1 MEQLTLNFFGE
12 EAKIEYPSNLQ
23 ALRAQIS
30 EKYLLSPSD
39 SNEIILYYVQDN
51 QKHYIIN
58 GTDFSKFK
66 DTKVNILFLDV
77 NQNSKLYLDNASE
90 LSEEKSQNEKD
101 QKELNELLDKYK
113 IFSEKKKE
121 KEVMFYKMENEIM
134 NEIKKKRA
142 ELLKNRQKEFSKVY
156 EKDEEFIT
164 KIYNLQKKLSIP
176 TTVRIPMAIKK
187 EEEERK
193 YKEEKRK
200 KEEMM
205 KQYKLRKVEE
215 LKKKRERRI
224 KYEEEI
230 KKRKEEDEK
239 KKSIEKLNLLKS
251 TQRNINCRQDFF
263 PHMSLRKSE
272 EEKRM
277 QAYRCRTIAASTA
290 ATFFSSRKNQNSNN
304 NEEKK
309 ELLLSNEI
317 LGKKVEE
324 NELNTVPV
332 FNKVNEILSHTVEQ
346 VKNVAKEHIKK
357 EETEE
362 EKKVQIEQIKKITKE
377 AIKEINNLTKLVIE
391 QSNALIEKISNN
403 NSFKDKDND
412 VILFKEFK
420 KEQEEQ
426 KEKKESIHFNILC
439 DGCKMNPI
447 RGNRYKCIGCPDFDF
462 CENCYQ
468 KNKDSHGHEFKKIEK
483 LSFTNIFEYKNN
495 DYNKRENVHMGVKC
509 NRCGSNPI
517 IGWRFKCSICENYN
531 LCEKCEENS
540 GYEHGH
546 PLIKIYNS
554 KMQKQFDDYYLKLNN
569 YEEKQLNN

>member
-12 EAKIEYPSNLQ
+12 EAKIKYPSNLQ

-77 NQNSKLYLDNASE
+77 NQNSKLYLDNASK
-90 LSEEKSQNEKD
+90 LSEEKSKSEKD

-239 KKSIEKLNLLKS
+239 KKSIARLNLLKS

-391 QSNALIEKISNN
+391 QSNALIEKICNN

-426 KEKKESIHFNILC
+426 KEQKEKKEPIHFNILC

-468 KNKDSHGHEFKKIEK
+468 KNKDTHGHEFKKIEK

-546 PLIKIYNS
+546 PLIKIYNP
-554 KMQKQFDDYYLKLNN
+554 KMQKKFDDYYLKLNN
-569 YEEKQLNN
+569 YEEK

>member
-51 QKHYIIN
+51 QKYYIIN

-77 NQNSKLYLDNASE
+77 NQNSKLYLDNASK
-90 LSEEKSQNEKD
+90 LSEEKSQSEKD

-200 KEEMM
+200 REEMM

-239 KKSIEKLNLLKS
+239 KKSIARLNLLKS

-263 PHMSLRKSE
+263 PHMSLRKNE

-346 VKNVAKEHIKK
+346 IKNVAKEHIKK

-403 NSFKDKDND
+403 NSFKDND

-426 KEKKESIHFNILC
+426 KEQKEKKEPIHFNILC

-569 YEEKQLNN
+569 YEEK

>member
-12 EAKIEYPSNLQ
+12 EAKIKYPSNLQ

-77 NQNSKLYLDNASE
+77 NQNSKLYLDNASK
-90 LSEEKSQNEKD
+90 LSEEKSKSEKD

-239 KKSIEKLNLLKS
+239 KKSIARLNLLKS

-391 QSNALIEKISNN
+391 QSNALIEKICNN

-426 KEKKESIHFNILC
+426 KEQKEKKEPIHFNILC

-468 KNKDSHGHEFKKIEK
+468 KNKDTHGHEFKKIEK

-546 PLIKIYNS
+546 PLIKIYNP
-554 KMQKQFDDYYLKLNN
+554 KMQKKFDDYYLKLNN
-569 YEEKQLNN
+569 FEEK

>member
-12 EAKIEYPSNLQ
+12 EAKIEYPSSLQ

-58 GTDFSKFK
+58 GSDFSKFK

-90 LSEEKSQNEKD
+90 LGKEKSQIEKD

-164 KIYNLQKKLSIP
+164 KIYNLQRKLSIP
-176 TTVRIPMAIKK
+176 TTVRIPKAIKK
-187 EEEERK
+187 EEEERI

-200 KEEMM
+200 REEMM
-205 KQYKLRKVEE
+205 KQYRLRKEEE
-215 LKKKRERRI
+215 LKKKKERRM

-230 KKRKEEDEK
+230 KKRIEEDEK
-239 KKSIEKLNLLKS
+239 KKSIARLNLLKS

-263 PHMSLRKSE
+263 PHMSLRKME

-317 LGKKVEE
+317 LRKKVEE

-362 EKKVQIEQIKKITKE
+362 EKKAQIEQIKKITKE

-391 QSNALIEKISNN
+391 QSNALIEKINKSN
-403 NSFKDKDND
+403 NSFKDDD
-412 VILFKEFK
+412 AILFKEFK
-420 KEQEEQ
+420 KEHQEQ
-426 KEKKESIHFNILC
+426 KEKKGPIHFNVLC

-447 RGNRYKCIGCPDFDF
+447 RGNRYKCKGCPDFDF

-468 KNKDSHGHEFKKIEK
+468 KNKDNHGHEFKKIEK
-483 LSFTNIFEYKNN
+483 LGCTNIFEYKGN
-495 DYNKRENVHMGVKC
+495 DYYKRENVHMGVRC
-509 NRCGSNPI
+509 NGCGKNPI
-517 IGWRFKCSICENYN
+517 TGIRFKCSICQNYN
-531 LCEKCEENS
+531 LCGKCEESS
-540 GYEHGH
+540 GCKHGH
-546 PLIKIYNS
+546 PLIKTYNS
-554 KMQKQFDDYYLKLNN
+554 SMQKEFDDYYLKLNN
-569 YEEKQLNN
+569 YEEK

>member
-51 QKHYIIN
+51 QKYYIIN

-90 LSEEKSQNEKD
+90 LSEEKSQSEKD

-200 KEEMM
+200 REEMM

-239 KKSIEKLNLLKS
+239 KKSIARLNLLKS

-263 PHMSLRKSE
+263 PHMSLRKNE

-290 ATFFSSRKNQNSNN
+290 ATFFSSRKNKNSNN

-346 VKNVAKEHIKK
+346 IKNVAKEHIKK

-403 NSFKDKDND
+403 NSFKDND

-426 KEKKESIHFNILC
+426 KEQKEKKEPIHFNILC

-569 YEEKQLNN
+569 YEEK

>member
-77 NQNSKLYLDNASE
+77 NQNSKLYLDNASK
-90 LSEEKSQNEKD
+90 LSEEKSKSEKD

-239 KKSIEKLNLLKS
+239 KKSIARLNLLKS

-426 KEKKESIHFNILC
+426 KEQKEKKESIHFNILC

-468 KNKDSHGHEFKKIEK
+468 KNKDTHGHEFKKIEK

-554 KMQKQFDDYYLKLNN
+554 KMQKKFDDYYLKLNN
-569 YEEKQLNN
+569 YEEK

>member
-12 EAKIEYPSNLQ
+12 EAKIEYPSSLQ
-23 ALRAQIS
+23 VLRTKIS

-58 GTDFSKFK
+58 GNDFSKFK
-66 DTKVNILFLDV
+66 DTKVSILFLDV

-90 LSEEKSQNEKD
+90 LSKCEKD
-101 QKELNELLDKYK
+101 KKELNELLDKYK

-156 EKDEEFIT
+156 EEDEDFIT
-164 KIYNLQKKLSIP
+164 KIYNLQRKLNMP
-176 TTVRIPMAIKK
+176 TTVRIPKAIRK
-187 EEEERK
+187 EEEERI

-200 KEEMM
+200 REEMM
-205 KQYKLRKVEE
+205 KQYRLKKEEE

-230 KKRKEEDEK
+230 KKRIEEDEK
-239 KKSIEKLNLLKS
+239 KKSIARLNLLKS

-263 PHMSLRKSE
+263 PHMSLRKME
-272 EEKRM
+272 EEK
-277 QAYRCRTIAASTA
+277 QLKAYRCRTIAAATA
-290 ATFFSSRKNQNSNN
+290 ATFFSARNN
-304 NEEKK
+304 KEEKK

-317 LGKKVEE
+317 LGKKMEE

-346 VKNVAKEHIKK
+346 VKNVAIEHIKK
-357 EETEE
+357 EESEDIKDKVK
-362 EKKVQIEQIKKITKE
+362 EKKAQIEQIKKITKE

-403 NSFKDKDND
+403 NEIKNNKDDDTLLKST
-412 VILFKEFK
+412 K
-420 KEQEEQ
+420 KEQ
-426 KEKKESIHFNILC
+426 KEPKVNKGPIHFNILC

-447 RGNRYKCIGCPDFDF
+447 RGNRYKCKGCPDFDF

-468 KNKDSHGHEFKKIEK
+468 KNKDIHGHEFKKIEK
-483 LSFTNIFEYKNN
+483 LGFSNILEFKKK
-495 DYNKRENVHMGVKC
+495 DYCKRENVHMGVKC
-509 NRCGSNPI
+509 NECGLDPI
-517 IGWRFKCSICENYN
+517 TGCRFKCSICENYN
-531 LCEKCEENS
+531 LCKVCEERS
-540 GYEHGH
+540 GCKHGH
-546 PLIKIYNS
+546 PLIKIYDS
-554 KMQKQFDDYYLKLNN
+554 KMQKDFDDYYLKLNN
-569 YEEKQLNN
+569 YEEK

>member
-77 NQNSKLYLDNASE
+77 NQNSKLYLDNASK
-90 LSEEKSQNEKD
+90 LSEEKSQSEKD

-200 KEEMM
+200 REEMM

-426 KEKKESIHFNILC
+426 KEQKEKKEPIHFNILC

-569 YEEKQLNN
+569 YEEK

>member
-77 NQNSKLYLDNASE
+77 NQNSKLYLDNASK
-90 LSEEKSQNEKD
+90 LSEEKSQSEKD

-239 KKSIEKLNLLKS
+239 KKSIARLNLLKS

-304 NEEKK
+304 K
-309 ELLLSNEI
+309 
-317 LGKKVEE
+317 
-324 NELNTVPV
+324 
-332 FNKVNEILSHTVEQ
+332 
-346 VKNVAKEHIKK
+346 
-357 EETEE
+357 
-362 EKKVQIEQIKKITKE
+362 TKYSSC
-377 AIKEINNLTKLVIE
+377 IQ
-391 QSNALIEKISNN
+391 QS
-403 NSFKDKDND
+403 
-412 VILFKEFK
+412 
-420 KEQEEQ
+420 Q
-426 KEKKESIHFNILC
+426 
-439 DGCKMNPI
+439 
-447 RGNRYKCIGCPDFDF
+447 
-462 CENCYQ
+462 
-468 KNKDSHGHEFKKIEK
+468 
-483 LSFTNIFEYKNN
+483 
-495 DYNKRENVHMGVKC
+495 
-509 NRCGSNPI
+509 
-517 IGWRFKCSICENYN
+517 
-531 LCEKCEENS
+531 
-540 GYEHGH
+540 
-546 PLIKIYNS
+546 
-554 KMQKQFDDYYLKLNN
+554 
-569 YEEKQLNN
+569 

>member
-12 EAKIEYPSNLQ
+12 EAKIEYPSSLQ
-23 ALRAQIS
+23 VLRTKIS

-39 SNEIILYYVQDN
+39 SNEIILYYVQNN

-58 GTDFSKFK
+58 GNDFSKFK
-66 DTKVNILFLDV
+66 DAKVSILFLDV

-90 LSEEKSQNEKD
+90 LSECEKD
-101 QKELNELLDKYK
+101 KKELNELLDKYK

-156 EKDEEFIT
+156 EEDEEFIT
-164 KIYNLQKKLSIP
+164 KIYNLQRKLNMP
-176 TTVRIPMAIKK
+176 TTVRIPKAIRK
-187 EEEERK
+187 EEEERI

-200 KEEMM
+200 REEMM
-205 KQYKLRKVEE
+205 KQYRLKKEEE

-230 KKRKEEDEK
+230 KKRIEEDEK
-239 KKSIEKLNLLKS
+239 KKSIARLNLLKS

-263 PHMSLRKSE
+263 PHMSLRKME
-272 EEKRM
+272 EEKQL
-277 QAYRCRTIAASTA
+277 QAYRCRTIAAATA
-290 ATFFSSRKNQNSNN
+290 STFFSARNN
-304 NEEKK
+304 KEEKK

-317 LGKKVEE
+317 LGKKMEE

-332 FNKVNEILSHTVEQ
+332 FNKVNEILNRTVEQ
-346 VKNVAKEHIKK
+346 VKNVAIEHIKNEK
-357 EETEE
+357 SEDIKDKVK
-362 EKKVQIEQIKKITKE
+362 EKKAQIEQIKKITKE

-391 QSNALIEKISNN
+391 QSNALIEKIISNTEIK
-403 NSFKDKDND
+403 NSKDDD
-412 VILFKEFK
+412 ILLKSTK
-420 KEQEEQ
+420 KEQKEQ
-426 KEKKESIHFNILC
+426 KVQKGPIHFNVLC

-447 RGNRYKCIGCPDFDF
+447 RGNRYKCKGCPDFDF

-468 KNKDSHGHEFKKIEK
+468 KNKDTHGHEFKKIEK
-483 LSFTNIFEYKNN
+483 LGIPNILEFKKK
-495 DYNKRENVHMGVKC
+495 DYCKRDNVHIGVRC
-509 NRCGSNPI
+509 NECGSDPI
-517 IGWRFKCSICENYN
+517 TGCRFKCSICENYN
-531 LCEKCEENS
+531 LCDDCEERS
-540 GYEHGH
+540 GCKHGH

-554 KMQKQFDDYYLKLNN
+554 KMQKDFDDYYLKLNN
-569 YEEKQLNN
+569 YEEK

>member
-12 EAKIEYPSNLQ
+12 EAKIEYPSSLQ

-58 GTDFSKFK
+58 GSDFSKFK

-90 LSEEKSQNEKD
+90 LGKEKSQIEKD

-164 KIYNLQKKLSIP
+164 KIYNLQRKLSIP
-176 TTVRIPMAIKK
+176 TTVRIPKAIKK
-187 EEEERK
+187 EEEERI

-200 KEEMM
+200 REEMM
-205 KQYKLRKVEE
+205 KQYRLRKEEE
-215 LKKKRERRI
+215 LKKKKERRM

-230 KKRKEEDEK
+230 KKRIEEDEK
-239 KKSIEKLNLLKS
+239 KKSIARLNLLKS

-263 PHMSLRKSE
+263 PHMSLRKME

-317 LGKKVEE
+317 LRKKVEE

-362 EKKVQIEQIKKITKE
+362 EKKAQIEQIKKITKE

-391 QSNALIEKISNN
+391 QSNALIEKINKSN
-403 NSFKDKDND
+403 NSFKDDD

-420 KEQEEQ
+420 KEHQEQ
-426 KEKKESIHFNILC
+426 KEKKGPIHFNVLC

-447 RGNRYKCIGCPDFDF
+447 RGNRYKCKGCPDFDF

-468 KNKDSHGHEFKKIEK
+468 KNKDNHGHEFKKIEK
-483 LSFTNIFEYKNN
+483 LGCTNIFEYKGN
-495 DYNKRENVHMGVKC
+495 DYYKRENVHMGVRC
-509 NRCGSNPI
+509 NGCGKNPI
-517 IGWRFKCSICENYN
+517 TGIRFKCSICENYN
-531 LCEKCEENS
+531 LCGKCEESS
-540 GYEHGH
+540 GCKHGH
-546 PLIKIYNS
+546 PLIKTYNS
-554 KMQKQFDDYYLKLNN
+554 SMQKEFDDYYLKLNN
-569 YEEKQLNN
+569 YEEK

>member
-77 NQNSKLYLDNASE
+77 NQNSKLYLDNASK
-90 LSEEKSQNEKD
+90 LSEEKSQSEKD

-239 KKSIEKLNLLKS
+239 KKSIARLNLLKS

-346 VKNVAKEHIKK
+346 IKNVAKEHIKK

-377 AIKEINNLTKLVIE
+377 TIKEINNLTKLVIE

-403 NSFKDKDND
+403 NSFKDND

-420 KEQEEQ
+420 KEQEEQKEQ

-462 CENCYQ
+462 CENCYL

-546 PLIKIYNS
+546 PLIKIYNP
-554 KMQKQFDDYYLKLNN
+554 KMQKKFDDYYLKLNN
-569 YEEKQLNN
+569 FEEK

>member
-90 LSEEKSQNEKD
+90 LSEEKSQSEKD

-176 TTVRIPMAIKK
+176 TTVRIPKAIKK

-239 KKSIEKLNLLKS
+239 KESIARLNLLKS

-317 LGKKVEE
+317 LGKKAEE

-403 NSFKDKDND
+403 NSFKDND

-426 KEKKESIHFNILC
+426 KEQKEKKEPIHFNILC

-468 KNKDSHGHEFKKIEK
+468 KNKDTHGHEFKKIEK

-569 YEEKQLNN
+569 YEEK

>member
-12 EAKIEYPSNLQ
+12 EAKIEYPSSLQ

-58 GTDFSKFK
+58 GSDFSKFK

-90 LSEEKSQNEKD
+90 LGKEKSQIEKD

-164 KIYNLQKKLSIP
+164 KIYNLQRKLSIP
-176 TTVRIPMAIKK
+176 TTVRIPKAIKK
-187 EEEERK
+187 EEEERI

-200 KEEMM
+200 REEMM
-205 KQYKLRKVEE
+205 KQYRLRKEEE
-215 LKKKRERRI
+215 LKKKKERRM

-230 KKRKEEDEK
+230 KKRIEEDEK
-239 KKSIEKLNLLKS
+239 KKSIARLNLLKS

-263 PHMSLRKSE
+263 PHMSLRKME

-317 LGKKVEE
+317 MSKKVEE

-332 FNKVNEILSHTVEQ
+332 FNKVNEILNHTVEQ

-362 EKKVQIEQIKKITKE
+362 EKKAQIEQIKKITKE

-391 QSNALIEKISNN
+391 QSNALIEKISKSN
-403 NSFKDKDND
+403 NSFKDDD
-412 VILFKEFK
+412 VIYSKNLK
-420 KEQEEQ
+420 K
-426 KEKKESIHFNILC
+426 NT
-439 DGCKMNPI
+439 
-447 RGNRYKCIGCPDFDF
+447 
-462 CENCYQ
+462 
-468 KNKDSHGHEFKKIEK
+468 KNKKKKKDLFI
-483 LSFTNIFEYKNN
+483 LMFYAM
-495 DYNKRENVHMGVKC
+495 DAR
-509 NRCGSNPI
+509 
-517 IGWRFKCSICENYN
+517 
-531 LCEKCEENS
+531 
-540 GYEHGH
+540 
-546 PLIKIYNS
+546 
-554 KMQKQFDDYYLKLNN
+554 
-569 YEEKQLNN
+569 

>member
-12 EAKIEYPSNLQ
+12 EAKIEYPSSLQ

-58 GTDFSKFK
+58 GSDFSKFK

-90 LSEEKSQNEKD
+90 LGKEKSQIEKD

-121 KEVMFYKMENEIM
+121 KEVTFYKMENEIM

-164 KIYNLQKKLSIP
+164 KIYNLQRKLSIP
-176 TTVRIPMAIKK
+176 TTVRIPKAIKK
-187 EEEERK
+187 EEEERI

-200 KEEMM
+200 REEMM
-205 KQYKLRKVEE
+205 KQYRLRKEEE
-215 LKKKRERRI
+215 LKKKKERRM

-230 KKRKEEDEK
+230 KKRIEEDEK
-239 KKSIEKLNLLKS
+239 KKSIARLNLLKS

-263 PHMSLRKSE
+263 PHMSLRKME

-317 LGKKVEE
+317 LSKKVEE

-332 FNKVNEILSHTVEQ
+332 FNKVNEILNHTVEQ

-362 EKKVQIEQIKKITKE
+362 EKKAQIEQIKKITKE

-391 QSNALIEKISNN
+391 QSNALIEKISKSN
-403 NSFKDKDND
+403 NSFKDDD

-420 KEQEEQ
+420 KEHQEQ
-426 KEKKESIHFNILC
+426 KEKKGPIHFNVLC

-447 RGNRYKCIGCPDFDF
+447 RGNRYKCKGCPDFDF

-468 KNKDSHGHEFKKIEK
+468 KNKDNHGHEFKKIEK
-483 LSFTNIFEYKNN
+483 LGCTNIFEYKGN
-495 DYNKRENVHMGVKC
+495 DYYKRENVHMGVRC
-509 NRCGSNPI
+509 NGCGKNPI
-517 IGWRFKCSICENYN
+517 TGIRFKCSICENYN
-531 LCEKCEENS
+531 LCGKCEESS
-540 GYEHGH
+540 GCKHGH
-546 PLIKIYNS
+546 PLIKTYNS
-554 KMQKQFDDYYLKLNN
+554 SMQKEFDDYYLKLNN
-569 YEEKQLNN
+569 YEEK

>member
-51 QKHYIIN
+51 QKYYIIN

-90 LSEEKSQNEKD
+90 LSEEKSQSEKD

-239 KKSIEKLNLLKS
+239 KKSIARLNLLKS

-317 LGKKVEE
+317 VGKKAEE

-426 KEKKESIHFNILC
+426 KEQKEKKEPIHFNILC

-462 CENCYQ
+462 CENCYL

-569 YEEKQLNN
+569 YEEK

>member
-23 ALRAQIS
+23 TLRAQIS

-77 NQNSKLYLDNASE
+77 NQNSKLYLDNASK
-90 LSEEKSQNEKD
+90 LSEEKSQSEKD

-239 KKSIEKLNLLKS
+239 KKSIARLNLLKS

-317 LGKKVEE
+317 VGKKAEE

-426 KEKKESIHFNILC
+426 KEQKEKKEPIHFNILC

-447 RGNRYKCIGCPDFDF
+447 RGNRYKCIDCPDFDF

-554 KMQKQFDDYYLKLNN
+554 KMQKKFDDYYLKLNN
-569 YEEKQLNN
+569 YEEK

>member
-12 EAKIEYPSNLQ
+12 EAKIEYPSSLQ
-23 ALRAQIS
+23 ALRSQIS

-58 GTDFSKFK
+58 GNDFSKFK
-66 DTKVNILFLDV
+66 DAKASILFLDV

-90 LSEEKSQNEKD
+90 LSECEKD
-101 QKELNELLDKYK
+101 KKELNELLDKYK

-156 EKDEEFIT
+156 EEDEDFIT
-164 KIYNLQKKLSIP
+164 KIYNLQRKLNMP
-176 TTVRIPMAIKK
+176 TTVRIPKAIRK
-187 EEEERK
+187 EEEERI

-200 KEEMM
+200 REEMM
-205 KQYKLRKVEE
+205 KQYRLKKEEE

-230 KKRKEEDEK
+230 KKRIEEDEK
-239 KKSIEKLNLLKS
+239 KKSIARLNLLKS

-263 PHMSLRKSE
+263 PHMSLRKME
-272 EEKRM
+272 EEKQL
-277 QAYRCRTIAASTA
+277 QAYRCRTIVAATA
-290 ATFFSSRKNQNSNN
+290 STFFSARNN
-304 NEEKK
+304 KEEKK

-317 LGKKVEE
+317 LGKKMEE

-332 FNKVNEILSHTVEQ
+332 FNKVNEILNRTVEQ
-346 VKNVAKEHIKK
+346 VKNVAIEHIKNEK
-357 EETEE
+357 SEDIKDKVK
-362 EKKVQIEQIKKITKE
+362 EKKAQIEQIKKITKE

-391 QSNALIEKISNN
+391 QSNALIEKIISNTEIK
-403 NSFKDKDND
+403 NSKDDD
-412 VILFKEFK
+412 ILLKSTK
-420 KEQEEQ
+420 KEQKEQ
-426 KEKKESIHFNILC
+426 KVQKGPIHFNVLC

-447 RGNRYKCIGCPDFDF
+447 RGNRYKCKGCPDFDF

-468 KNKDSHGHEFKKIEK
+468 KNKDTHGHEFKKIEK
-483 LSFTNIFEYKNN
+483 LGIPNILEFKKK
-495 DYNKRENVHMGVKC
+495 DYCKKDNVHIGVKC
-509 NRCGSNPI
+509 NECGSDPI
-517 IGWRFKCSICENYN
+517 TGCRFKCSICKNYN
-531 LCEKCEENS
+531 LCEDCEERS
-540 GYEHGH
+540 GCKHGH

-554 KMQKQFDDYYLKLNN
+554 KMQKDFDDYYLKLNN
-569 YEEKQLNN
+569 YEEK

>member
-12 EAKIEYPSNLQ
+12 EAKIEYPSSLQ

-39 SNEIILYYVQDN
+39 SNEIILYYLLDN

-58 GTDFSKFK
+58 GSDFSKFK

-90 LSEEKSQNEKD
+90 LSKEKSQIEKD

-134 NEIKKKRA
+134 NEIKKKRG

-164 KIYNLQKKLSIP
+164 KIYNLQRKLSIP
-176 TTVRIPMAIKK
+176 TTVRIPKAIKK
-187 EEEERK
+187 EEEERI

-200 KEEMM
+200 REEMM
-205 KQYKLRKVEE
+205 KQYRLRKEEE
-215 LKKKRERRI
+215 LKKKKERRM

-230 KKRKEEDEK
+230 KKRIEEDEK
-239 KKSIEKLNLLKS
+239 KKSIARLNLLKS

-263 PHMSLRKSE
+263 PHMSLRKME

-317 LGKKVEE
+317 LRKKVEE

-362 EKKVQIEQIKKITKE
+362 EKKAQIEQIKKITKE

-391 QSNALIEKISNN
+391 QSNALIEKINKSN
-403 NSFKDKDND
+403 NSFKDDD
-412 VILFKEFK
+412 AILFKEFK
-420 KEQEEQ
+420 KEHQEQ
-426 KEKKESIHFNILC
+426 KEKKGPIYFNVLC

-447 RGNRYKCIGCPDFDF
+447 RGNRYKCKGCPDFDF

-468 KNKDSHGHEFKKIEK
+468 KNKNTHGHEFKKIEK
-483 LSFTNIFEYKNN
+483 LGCANIFEYKGN
-495 DYNKRENVHMGVKC
+495 DYYKRENVHMGVRC
-509 NRCGSNPI
+509 NGCGKNPI
-517 IGWRFKCSICENYN
+517 TGIRFKCSICQNYN
-531 LCEKCEENS
+531 LCGKCEESS
-540 GYEHGH
+540 GCKHGH
-546 PLIKIYNS
+546 PLIKTYNS
-554 KMQKQFDDYYLKLNN
+554 SMQKEFDDYYLKLNN
-569 YEEKQLNN
+569 YEEK

>member
-12 EAKIEYPSNLQ
+12 EAKIEYPSNLH

-90 LSEEKSQNEKD
+90 LSEEKSQSEKD

-200 KEEMM
+200 REEMM

-239 KKSIEKLNLLKS
+239 KKSIARLNLLKS

-403 NSFKDKDND
+403 NSFKDND

-420 KEQEEQ
+420 KEQEEQKEQ

-447 RGNRYKCIGCPDFDF
+447 RGNRYKCIDCPDFDF

-468 KNKDSHGHEFKKIEK
+468 KNKDTHGHEFKKIEK

-546 PLIKIYNS
+546 PLIKIYNP
-554 KMQKQFDDYYLKLNN
+554 KMQKKFDDYYLKLNN
-569 YEEKQLNN
+569 YEEK

>member
-1 MEQLTLNFFGE
+1 M
-12 EAKIEYPSNLQ
+12 
-23 ALRAQIS
+23 
-30 EKYLLSPSD
+30 
-39 SNEIILYYVQDN
+39 
-51 QKHYIIN
+51 
-58 GTDFSKFK
+58 
-66 DTKVNILFLDV
+66 

-164 KIYNLQKKLSIP
+164 KIYNLQRKLSIP
-176 TTVRIPMAIKK
+176 TTVRIPKAIKK

-205 KQYKLRKVEE
+205 KQYRLRKEEE
-215 LKKKRERRI
+215 LKKKRERRM

-230 KKRKEEDEK
+230 KKRIEEDEK
-239 KKSIEKLNLLKS
+239 KKSIARLNLLKS

-263 PHMSLRKSE
+263 PHMSLRKME
-272 EEKRM
+272 EEKRI

-290 ATFFSSRKNQNSNN
+290 AIFFSARKNQNSNN

-317 LGKKVEE
+317 LSKKVEE

-362 EKKVQIEQIKKITKE
+362 EKKAQIEQIKKITKE

-391 QSNALIEKISNN
+391 QSNTLIEKISKNN
-403 NSFKDKDND
+403 NSFKEDD

-426 KEKKESIHFNILC
+426 KEKKVPIHFNVLC

-468 KNKDSHGHEFKKIEK
+468 KNKDTHGHEFKKIEK
-483 LSFTNIFEYKNN
+483 LGCANIFEYKNN
-495 DYNKRENVHMGVKC
+495 DYNKRENVHMGVRC
-509 NRCGSNPI
+509 NGCGKNPI
-517 IGWRFKCSICENYN
+517 NGCRFKCSICENYN
-531 LCEKCEENS
+531 LCGKCEESS
-540 GYEHGH
+540 GYKHGH
-546 PLIKIYNS
+546 PLIKTYNS
-554 KMQKQFDDYYLKLNN
+554 KMQKEFDDYYLKLNN
-569 YEEKQLNN
+569 YEEK